1 MCNVKKMNR
10 VIDLI
15 GNSTHFVSVTF
26 AKKDKTV
33 RTITFNKKTKKGV
46 KGLDSISES
55 AKKALE
61 TSKQRHPNLIRVF
74 DSQLAAK
81 GTPPNA
87 CWRMINT
94 DTVTKIVADGIEH
107 IFRD

>member
-1 MCNVKKMNR
+1 MCNVAKMNK
-10 VIDLI
+10 VIKLI
-15 GNSTHFVSVTF
+15 GDSTQFVSVTF
-26 AKKDKTV
+26 VKKDNSE

-46 KGLDSISES
+46 KGEDAICEA

-81 GTPPNA
+81 GTPPEA

-94 DTVTKIVADGIEH
+94 DTVTKIVTDGVEH
-107 IFRD
+107 IFRN